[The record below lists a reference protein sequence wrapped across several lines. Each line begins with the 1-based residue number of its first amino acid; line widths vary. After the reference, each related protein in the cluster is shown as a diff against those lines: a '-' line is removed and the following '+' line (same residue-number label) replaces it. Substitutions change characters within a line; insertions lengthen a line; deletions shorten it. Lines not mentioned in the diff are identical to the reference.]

1 MVEALK
7 AAALARQQ
15 RQAQNAETKPPEE
28 TKEPNPSTTEEVK
41 LIQQND
47 DANMSGGE
55 DDFDEDD
62 WGNYGEEENEFGE
75 VVAEATKQSAAESQ
89 LNQ

>member
-1 MVEALK
+1 
-7 AAALARQQ
+7 
-15 RQAQNAETKPPEE
+15 
-28 TKEPNPSTTEEVK
+28 
-41 LIQQND
+41 
-47 DANMSGGE
+47 MSGGE